1 MILHSIFDSIFNSPL
16 PENPLRTI
24 LGGLSVTDEVD
35 DEDEDG
41 AIDAEK
47 VKAARNSKKNLR
59 KARIE
64 LLFNEYEE
72 EIEDLREELKDAKE
86 QNGRTADE
94 LRDVKEALATA
105 KKNADDGPPASSAPS
120 SARDPHT
127 TALLAELTAKLQE
140 ANDTYSK
147 VLKDVDALKKENAT
161 LKEEKVIGLYLWFC
175 LSHLFVLSILI
186 LLIFLSVCLSV
197 CHSQSCFVCPS
208 FYLSLSVSF
217 YLSLSLIQ
225 VFLSC
230 FNVCLLFLTGL
241 LRRILHN

>member
-16 PENPLRTI
+16 AENPLRTI

-35 DEDEDG
+35 DEDDEDG

-105 KKNADDGPPASSAPS
+105 RKNADDGPPASSAPS

-161 LKEEKVIGLYLWFC
+161 LKEEKVIGLYLC
-175 LSHLFVLSILI
+175 LS
-186 LLIFLSVCLSV
+186 CLY
-197 CHSQSCFVCPS
+197 FPFS
-208 FYLSLSVSF
+208 F
-217 YLSLSLIQ
+217 
-225 VFLSC
+225 C
-230 FNVCLLFLTGL
+230 
-241 LRRILHN
+241 